1 MCITGGSNFGNSR
14 KPRKPKNIKKV
25 KIKKPTLS
33 KETLKNGDPDFKD
46 ERTKPAKEL
55 TIFEKILKFFR

>member
-1 MCITGGSNFGNSR
+1 MCITGGSNFGNSKR
-14 KPRKPKNIKKV
+14 VKKSIKKV
-25 KIKKPTLS
+25 KIKQSKLS
-33 KETLKNGDPDFKD
+33 KDTLKHGDPEFKD